1 MEIYVVKKGDNI
13 DSIAEEYGIPVQKII
28 TDNQLVYPYRLA
40 VGQSLVLDNGEK
52 RPDRRRAVI
61 NGFAY
66 PFISRYVLRESLP
79 SMSGLAVF
87 SYGFTPEGE
96 VLPPALAV
104 EELIALAYEFS
115 AQPILTLTPLGAD
128 GKFNNNLISMVVN
141 DEAATENLINN
152 LLSIMLEKG
161 YQGLDIDFEYIK
173 AEDRDTFVGFVRT
186 VTERMNE
193 QGYTVSID
201 LAPKTSANQTGVLY
215 EGKDYPALGAI
226 TDSVLVMTY
235 EWGYT
240 YSEPMAV
247 APINKV
253 RQVLDYAV
261 SEIPPEKI
269 NMGIPNYGYDWPLPY
284 EKGVTKAKTIGN
296 VEAVQL
302 AVNYGVEI
310 QYDEVAKTPYFNYI
324 SGGIRHEVW
333 FEDARSLQ
341 AKMELVYEY
350 GLRGISFWQI
360 MQLLRI
366 NWLLID
372 YNFIVEKR

>member
-1 MEIYVVKKGDNI
+1 MEIYVVKKGENI